1 MAEKK
6 RRVVVQGLG
15 GAVPSLQAAIPG
27 SVGQTRTLLPQ
38 ATPWQEGK
46 VGQLSQALGVAVQ
59 GVGELKQ
66 IGEQREQEFIEDLAN
81 QSAEDIDK
89 ALKDNRK
96 KGDQAVRKLEIPFL
110 GNPWNQERVRKAAG
124 ALLHDDFQLRLQKA
138 LEESDPMTTTDQVV
152 SDVVKEMEA
161 QHERLND
168 LTVRQ
173 GFNAATKDTIQ
184 KYSLAYNKVKA
195 DQNIE
200 EIIRAG
206 KSVLFTSST
215 LDSEGNFSNIKDIN
229 DWWEEN
235 EGALKPADLF
245 KLIEDVA
252 VTHAVRGNEE
262 AALEWV
268 EYASGHLKVGTT
280 KIGDPKIKDDDV
292 FGRYGA
298 EESRLRERIENII
311 TQKGNKEKADAALEL
326 QDIDDLSTDIFS
338 RIKKGTY
345 TTEEGNEI
353 STQEEAFDYLVGKVQ
368 QSTNPYVKGI
378 EGVSIVKKAQTM
390 FDMPEDYGSLRLKQT
405 VAQQFTGVSSFSS
418 MINLKRRSVLT
429 LPDNLVKSGIDG
441 KISIDPTLELE
452 ADRLGFEIDQ
462 LRQDKFLEVSSGTY
476 KTVDGEDVVN
486 APLKTQT
493 LDMQN
498 WNKQYANMF
507 QEKLEAYGAEKSIE
521 KKAKDKIEQVR
532 PTTSYID
539 PSTTVDDATSS
550 FYEPHNFFDLEK
562 AVKQGNFA
570 EAKKI
575 AEGFTG
581 KGFLGLRPA
590 VFKDGLLTRGT
601 VITEALNQIKS
612 QTTSISEKEIA
623 RKKVLLYGIASKGS
637 NFYNAENIKRGTINI
652 EGTEIKIEDKE
663 ALQDLSLVYP
673 MISKKRLQQLSRETD
688 PEANDIFELYNALF
702 GTDLKEGDEKDEA
715 MVRGF
720 IEQQAKLYE

>member
-1 MAEKK
+1 MAEK

-15 GAVPSLQAAIPG
+15 GAVPTLQAAIPG
-27 SVGQTRTLLPQ
+27 SVGQTRTQLQQ
-38 ATPWQEGK
+38 ATPWQESK
-46 VGQLSQALGVAVQ
+46 LGQLSQALGVAVQ

-66 IGEQREQEFIEDLAN
+66 IGEQQEQEFIEDLADK
-81 QSAEDIDK
+81 SAEEIDK

-96 KGDQAVRKLEIPFL
+96 KGDQAVRKNLIPFL

-124 ALLHDDFQLRLQKA
+124 ALLHDDFQLKLQKA
-138 LEESDPMTTTDQVV
+138 LEDSDPMTTTDQVV
-152 SDVVKEMEA
+152 SDVIKEMEG
-161 QHERLND
+161 QHDRLND

-173 GFNAATKDTIQ
+173 GFNAATRDTIQ
-184 KYSLAYNKVKA
+184 KYTLAYNKVKEE
-195 DQNIE
+195 QNTE
-200 EIIRAG
+200 ELVRAG
-206 KSVLFTSST
+206 KSVLFTAST
-215 LDSEGNFSNIKDIN
+215 LNNEGELRSVKDID

-298 EESRLRERIENII
+298 EETRLRERIENIV

-345 TTEEGNEI
+345 TTEEGDEI

-368 QSTNPYVKGI
+368 QSSNPYVKGI

-405 VAQQFTGVSSFSS
+405 VAQQFTGISSYSS
-418 MINLKRRSVLT
+418 MINLKGKQVLT
-429 LPDNLVKSGIDG
+429 SPDNLIVGVDG
-441 KISIDPTLELE
+441 KTATNPNLSLE
-452 ADRLGFEIDQ
+452 AERLEFEIEQ

-493 LDMQN
+493 LDMNN

-507 QEKLEAYGAEKSIE
+507 QEKLEAYGAEKLIE
-521 KKAKDKIEQVR
+521 KKAQDKIER
-532 PTTSYID
+532 AEPITSYID

-562 AVKQGNFA
+562 NVKEGNFV

-575 AEGFTG
+575 A
-581 KGFLGLRPA
+581 A
-590 VFKDGLLTRGT
+590 LLSEKKYLPRGRERFET
-601 VITEALNQIKS
+601 YQPLKEALNQIKS

-637 NFYNAENIKRGTINI
+637 NFYNAENITRGTINI
-652 EGTEIKIEDKE
+652 EGTEIKMEDKE

-715 MVRGF
+715 MVRVF

>member
-1 MAEKK
+1 MAEK

-15 GAVPSLQAAIPG
+15 GAVPTLQATIPG
-27 SVGQTRTLLPQ
+27 SVGQTRTQLQQ
-38 ATPWQEGK
+38 ATPWQESK
-46 VGQLSQALGVAVQ
+46 LGQLSQSLGVAVQ
-59 GVGELKQ
+59 GVSELKQ
-66 IGEQREQEFIEDLAN
+66 IGEQQRQEFIEDLAN
-81 QSAEDIDK
+81 QRPEDIDK
-89 ALKDNRK
+89 AFKENRK
-96 KGDQAVRKLEIPFL
+96 QGDQAVRKNFIPFL

-152 SDVVKEMEA
+152 SDVVKEMEG
-161 QHERLND
+161 QYERLND

-184 KYSLAYNKVKA
+184 KYTLAYNKVKA

-200 EIIRAG
+200 QIIRAG
-206 KSVLFTSST
+206 KSVLFTAST
-215 LDSEGNFSNIKDIN
+215 LNSEGDLSNIKDIN

-252 VTHAVRGNEE
+252 VTHAVRGNED

-326 QDIDDLSTDIFS
+326 QDIDDLATDIFS

-368 QSTNPYVKGI
+368 QSSNPFVKGI

-405 VAQQFTGVSSFSS
+405 VAQQFTGVSSYPN
-418 MINLKRRSVLT
+418 MINLKRNSVLT
-429 LPDNLVKSGIDG
+429 LPDNLIKSDIDG
-441 KISIDPTLELE
+441 KSSTDPTLELE
-452 ADRLGFEIDQ
+452 AERLNFEIDQ

-476 KTVDGEDVVN
+476 KTVDGEDVIN
-486 APLKTQT
+486 ASLKTQT

-498 WNKQYANMF
+498 WNKHYANMF
-507 QEKLEAYGAEKSIE
+507 QEKLESYGAEKSVE
-521 KKAKDKIEQVR
+521 RKAVAKIEQVK
-532 PTTSYID
+532 PTNSYID
-539 PSTTVDDATSS
+539 PSITVDEATSS

-562 AVKQGNFA
+562 NVKEGNFA

-575 AEGFTG
+575 AAVLSEKKYLPKARGGF
-581 KGFLGLRPA
+581 
-590 VFKDGLLTRGT
+590 GT
-601 VITEALNQIKS
+601 YQPLKEALNQINS
-612 QTTSISEKEIA
+612 QTTSIAEKETA

-637 NFYNAENIKRGTINI
+637 NFYNAENIKRGTVNI

-688 PEANDIFELYNALF
+688 PEADDIFQLYNALF

-715 MVRGF
+715 MVRAF
-720 IEQQAKLYE
+720 IRQQAKLYE